1 MCRKQGH
8 APKKKR
14 RQNGCGEA
22 SSSSKTRGSGS
33 RTEELQSGSG
43 KKEAEAR
50 EDEDD
55 DPETE
60 GSYKTWSCFEQ
71 SEEEEATEEATSA
84 TLPRGSV
91 GEALA
96 RNILY
101 WEQTPES
108 PLSPLTPD
116 PLPTPLALAQPSPAG
131 RGSVVGMETLPR
143 GPIADDAHNRAA
155 DEDRGKAPVE
165 AKGEK
170 GEPDGLDARDRV
182 TINGLV
188 GDLYVTVPKDDEWT
202 ELDDMLFEASAFLK
216 EVKPA

>member
-1 MCRKQGH
+1 
-8 APKKKR
+8 
-14 RQNGCGEA
+14 
-22 SSSSKTRGSGS
+22 
-33 RTEELQSGSG
+33 LQSGSG

-60 GSYKTWSCFEQ
+60 GSYPETEGSYKTWSCFEQ
-71 SEEEEATEEATSA
+71 SEEEEATEENSELAYGKATSA

-96 RNILY
+96 HNILY

-116 PLPTPLALAQPSPAG
+116 PLPTP
-131 RGSVVGMETLPR
+131 R
-143 GPIADDAHNRAA
+143 GPIADDAHNRAVA
-155 DEDRGKAPVE
+155 SVDPLMWEAEDKGKAPVE

-182 TINGLV
+182 IINDLV

>member
-1 MCRKQGH
+1 MRSSE
-8 APKKKR
+8 P
-14 RQNGCGEA
+14 
-22 SSSSKTRGSGS
+22 SSS
-33 RTEELQSGSG
+33 
-43 KKEAEAR
+43 A
-50 EDEDD
+50 
-55 DPETE
+55 
-60 GSYKTWSCFEQ
+60 
-71 SEEEEATEEATSA
+71 
-84 TLPRGSV
+84 RGSV
-91 GEALA
+91 GMATLPHGSVGEELTRNSAAYGAALFA
-96 RNILY
+96 GLSQLPEPFVTAAPQSLTRHLNLPPLVT
-101 WEQTPES
+101 QTPES

-182 TINGLV
+182 IINGLV